1 MQQIEQLLQTSANLF
16 KHLGNIPKGEER
28 DDYIIVINN
37 MLDKRGTIM
46 ENLMK
51 EGFRFDNQNR
61 IHRTLLELDNGIK
74 ERLAVVM
81 NTVKQ
86 DMANLQ
92 KTKKSEQQYYNP
104 YSNVRVMDGMYYD
117 KKKINS
123 LSSFIVLEVAS

>member
-117 KKKINS
+117 KKN
-123 LSSFIVLEVAS
+123 